1 MKKYLSILLIISTIV
16 SILAIP
22 SYAFETEKDPYYDF
36 HLQVSYHIDELRRIR
51 DLQIEPI
58 QEKIDNFRK
67 QSEQLF
73 SKRSNFSEK
82 ENMQKEYNIILNN
95 ITTAE
100 EEILEIKNDYFNAV
114 DLYLDEIGFEKVN
127 NKDFN
132 NEVSKEFHTSATD
145 AGNMQTRS
153 SISYNKTT
161 KEFYYF
167 VEYDYGYKNLFGTYT
182 GLNDSWGTYDLVSM
196 QHKGV
201 NAWTWRNII
210 VTANL
215 AYGVAGNSVAGKA
228 DKYKILSSGFYGSP
242 SAVSN
247 RNDFW
252 NGCIFNIRDTEY
264 SGPQSFSSHIRYVTV
279 EGWLKTSGTVKT
291 TQVKSEY
298 EHNYSKLLAKVSIG
312 STNLNDNAFK
322 MDVTYEKSSGKW
334 MRSAGSRNATIS

>member
-1 MKKYLSILLIISTIV
+1 MKKCLSILLIISTIV
-16 SILAIP
+16 SILIIP
-22 SYAFETEKDPYYDF
+22 SYAYETEKDPNYDF
-36 HLQVSYHIDELRRIR
+36 HLQVSYHIDGLRKIR
-51 DLQIEPI
+51 DLEIEPI
-58 QEKIDNFRK
+58 QKKIENFRK
-67 QSEQLF
+67 E
-73 SKRSNFSEK
+73 SEK
-82 ENMQKEYNIILNN
+82 LFLQKSDFSVNLQKEYNMILNS
-95 ITTAE
+95 IKIAE
-100 EEILEIKNDYFNAV
+100 KEISEIKNNYFNEI
-114 DLYLDEIGFEKVN
+114 DLYLNEIGFEKIN
-127 NKDFN
+127 DKDFN
-132 NEVSKEFHTSATD
+132 NEISKEIHTSATD

-167 VEYDYGYKNLFGTYT
+167 VEYDYGDKNLFGAYT

-196 QHKGV
+196 QHKDV
-201 NAWTWRNII
+201 NAWSWRNII

-215 AYGVAGNSVAGKA
+215 AYGVAGNNVAGKA

-252 NGCIFNIRDTEY
+252 NGCIFNVRDTDY
-264 SGPQSFSSHIRYVTV
+264 SGPQNFSSHIRYITL
-279 EGWLKTSGTVKT
+279 EGWLKTSGTTKT

-298 EHNYSKLLAKVSIG
+298 EHNYAKLLGKVSIG
-312 STNLNDNAFK
+312 NTNLNNSSFK